1 MKDFFKKKLM
11 LVAQYSFPIITI
23 VMGIYTGFTAEKRTS
38 EELLQ
43 SIVTMLSLIAGTL
56 LIEKFLQLSSIE
68 KRVKK
73 IESKMADSDLFMYCH
88 ASKFWADALSS
99 AQSLFISGGSLFHVI
114 PEKSGDFD
122 VLLRNGCRIEVV
134 VVKPFSDAAE
144 MLHRNV
150 VKEIVSP
157 EQFSENTIQTLEF
170 LLEHKKAFPDQLT
183 IRLNDHTPAFGIFAV
198 YRDGTPR
205 RIQAN
210 LFSEKVPYDKRLA
223 LNLEASSEK
232 NRFAYDYFCKQIE
245 SLEKRLP
252 ECSLEDLEKVV
263 HSRAASFKKR
273 AQAKP

>member
-1 MKDFFKKKLM
+1 M

-43 SIVTMLSLIAGTL
+43 GIVTMLSLIAGTL

-68 KRVKK
+68 KRIKK

-122 VLLRNGCRIEVV
+122 VLLRNGCKIDVV
-134 VVKPFSDAAE
+134 VVKPFSDASE

-245 SLEKRLP
+245 SLEERLP

-263 HSRAASFKKR
+263 HSRASSSKKS
-273 AQAKP
+273 AQVKP

>member
-1 MKDFFKKKLM
+1 MKDSVKKILM
-11 LVAQYSFPIITI
+11 LAAQYSFPVITI
-23 VMGIYTGFTAEKRTS
+23 VMGIHVGITAGNHTP

-68 KRVKK
+68 KRVKR
-73 IESKMADSDLFMYCH
+73 IENKMVDSDVFMYCH
-88 ASKFWADALSS
+88 ASQFWEDALSS

-122 VLLRNGCRIEVV
+122 ALLRSGCKVEVV

-150 VKEIVSP
+150 VKEIGAP
-157 EQFSENTIQTLEF
+157 GQFSGNIIQTLEF
-170 LLEHKKAFPDQLT
+170 LLEHKKAFPEQLT

-198 YRDGTPR
+198 YREGTPQK
-205 RIQAN
+205 IQAN

-223 LNLEASSEK
+223 LSLEASSEK
-232 NRFAYDYFCKQIE
+232 NRLAYDYFCNQIKSME
-245 SLEKRLP
+245 ERLP
-252 ECSLEDLEKVV
+252 ECSMEELAEIIHNGALL
-263 HSRAASFKKR
+263 
-273 AQAKP
+273 